1 MDTPENA
8 QAAMILTHNN
18 DVLSGSFAWM
28 AGGLLISAITSI
40 IVAITPAFV
49 NFILGS
55 TLGFIIIV
63 VIQLGIVIFLTRK
76 INSFGTGTARLLFIL
91 YAILTGTTLS
101 VIFFAFNLSSIISI
115 LLACTVMFTL
125 LAIYGSHTKKD
136 LTKIGQLA
144 FFALIGLIVAS
155 VISLFITSNI
165 LDLVLSA
172 VGVVIFTAL
181 IMYDAQKIK
190 NISLQ
195 AYTPEE
201 ISKAKI
207 IGALTLYLD
216 FINLFLNLLRLFGRK
231 K

>member
-101 VIFFAFNLSSIISI
+101 VISL
-115 LLACTVMFTL
+115 
-125 LAIYGSHTKKD
+125 H
-136 LTKIGQLA
+136 LT
-144 FFALIGLIVAS
+144 
-155 VISLFITSNI
+155 
-165 LDLVLSA
+165 
-172 VGVVIFTAL
+172 
-181 IMYDAQKIK
+181 
-190 NISLQ
+190 
-195 AYTPEE
+195 
-201 ISKAKI
+201 
-207 IGALTLYLD
+207 
-216 FINLFLNLLRLFGRK
+216 
-231 K
+231 